1 MNCTQCGSPIDSGS
15 TWCSNCGAKVEDN
28 AQQPMAQFNQYE
40 SQAQQFA
47 VNTYQT
53 QTNNTV
59 LPNNV
64 NNVNNANFSNNSN
77 IASVKMS
84 KKRIKS
90 SLS

>member
-28 AQQPMAQFNQYE
+28 AQQSVQQFNQHE

-64 NNVNNANFSNNSN
+64 NNVNNVNNANFSNNSN

-84 KKRIKS
+84 KKE
-90 SLS
+90 